1 MTSTVFSDF
10 IVNASDLRNNQ
21 KQWLERAYNSP
32 ITVSYGRRQLAIM
45 NREQVGRLYAANY
58 YLELVTRACDEFMK
72 ENRSST
78 FPWVEYLSDDEKMQF
93 HREILNR
100 AIKSTLTGN
109 WTQLENLIQ
118 DWKATAE
125 VESSPELVKAL
136 MAKEDSS
143 QYVEIKE

>member
-21 KQWLERAYNSP
+21 KQWLERAYKSP
-32 ITVSYGRRQLAIM
+32 ITVSYGRRQLAIV
-45 NREQVGRLYAANY
+45 NREQIGRLYAANY

-72 ENRSST
+72 KNKSST
-78 FPWVEYLSDDEKMQF
+78 FPWVEYLPDNEKVQF
-93 HREILNR
+93 HREILSC
-100 AIKSTLTGN
+100 AIRSTLTGN
-109 WTQLENLIQ
+109 WTHLENVIQ

-125 VESSPELVKAL
+125 VESSPKLVRAL
-136 MAKEDSS
+136 MAREDST